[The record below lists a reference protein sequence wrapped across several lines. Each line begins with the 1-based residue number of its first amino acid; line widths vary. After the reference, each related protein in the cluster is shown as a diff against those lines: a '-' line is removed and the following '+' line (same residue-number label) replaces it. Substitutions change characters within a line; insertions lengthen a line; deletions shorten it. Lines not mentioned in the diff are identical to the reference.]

1 MRTKRTITLGL
12 LGAGIVLADAAL
24 LEPVERT
31 LAPQSQIWFTGTSS
45 DYDWSC
51 TANDVR
57 GTLSFEIGDAL
68 RTGENV
74 VSMTAAV
81 PVQAID
87 CGHPYMDRDM
97 QQALKA
103 DAFPEVTYE
112 LVSAEVLPRSTDDAA
127 FSIRTQGTISAAGV
141 ERVVWADIVG
151 ERQDD
156 GSIVFKGEV
165 PLRMSDFGIEPPQP
179 KHLKAGDDIVVQFY
193 LVAGEASPVVTSN

>member
-12 LGAGIVLADAAL
+12 LGAGLLLAGTTL
-24 LEPVERT
+24 LDPAEWT
-31 LAPQSQIWFTGTSS
+31 LTPQSRIWFTGTSS
-45 DYDWSC
+45 AYDWIC

-57 GTLSFEIGDAL
+57 GTLSFEIGDAV

-74 VSMTAAV
+74 ASMKATV
-81 PVQAID
+81 PVQVLD
-87 CGHPYMDRDM
+87 CGHPNMDRDL

-112 LVSAEVLPRSTDDAA
+112 LISAEIIPRSMNDAA
-127 FSIRTQGTISAAGV
+127 FSIRTLGTISAAGA
-141 ERVVWADIVG
+141 EHNVWADIVG

-156 GSIVFKGEV
+156 GTIVFQGEV